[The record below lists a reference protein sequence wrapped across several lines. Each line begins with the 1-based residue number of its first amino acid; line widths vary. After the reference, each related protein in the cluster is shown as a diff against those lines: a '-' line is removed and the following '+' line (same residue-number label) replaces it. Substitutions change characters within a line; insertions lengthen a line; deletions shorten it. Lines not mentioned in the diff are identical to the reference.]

1 MHPFDEALA
10 LGIQAAEDGFDWAD
24 PLLAMEKV
32 REEIEELTEALENR
46 VPEAI
51 LDELGDVY
59 FSLVQVARLAGV
71 DSAQALD
78 HANQKFM
85 RRYAGMQQLVENQQL
100 KGLSLDHQM
109 QLWQR
114 VKEDMA

>member
-1 MHPFDEALA
+1 MNPLDQALV
-10 LGIQAAEDGFDWAD
+10 LGLQAAEDGFDWKD
-24 PLLAMEKV
+24 SLLAMEKV
-32 REEIEELTEALENR
+32 REEIEELTEALEKGDQ
-46 VPEAI
+46 EAI

-78 HANQKFM
+78 FANQKFM
-85 RRYAGMQQLVENQQL
+85 RRYAGMQELVENQPFKDL
-100 KGLSLDHQM
+100 TLDQQM

-114 VKEDMA
+114 VKEDRV